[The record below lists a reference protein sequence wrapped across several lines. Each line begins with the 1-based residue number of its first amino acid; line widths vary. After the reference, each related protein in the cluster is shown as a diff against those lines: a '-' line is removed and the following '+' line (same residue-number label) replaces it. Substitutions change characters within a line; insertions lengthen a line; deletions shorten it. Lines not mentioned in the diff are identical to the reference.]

1 MTDDLRPIDFSALT
15 PEAIAAACEGAMQ
28 ASDDAIAGV
37 IAIPAG
43 ERTFANTMA
52 ALDEAMDALGQ
63 VSGAY
68 AFMSYVSSD
77 DALRGAAREWEAKL
91 DKYMVGLGFRED
103 LYAAIQEYAALP
115 EVTTLSGEEA
125 RLLEFWQRD
134 YRRNGFE
141 LPADER
147 EEVRKLF
154 DRLVDLGNNF
164 RNAID
169 DWDDG
174 IEVSRRDL
182 AGLPE
187 SYIDG
192 LKTLERD
199 GETFYRVSLEYP
211 DLHPFM
217 ANAESSTLRKELFF
231 KDQRKGGPENVQRLE
246 EAIAVRSEIAG
257 RLGYPSWAAY
267 VVETKMSKEPGAVR
281 GFLAELREKVE
292 PKAAIDRE
300 ELARASEA
308 HRRTDVVEI
317 WDWRFYNNR
326 LLKTEY
332 AVDDFEVAKYFPL
345 DACLEGLF
353 AVTQRLLGVRFE
365 KVSAPVWHPDVE
377 AFDVYERDGDEP
389 IARFYMDLFPRPNTY
404 GHAAAF
410 TIRSGRQR
418 PDRTYQRPVSAIVA
432 NFTRPGAQTPS
443 LLRHSEVETL
453 FHEFGHILHQVLTR
467 AKYARFSGTATERD
481 FVEAP
486 SQMLEHWC
494 WDRDVLRSF
503 SRHYETGE
511 PLPDSMLDAMVAAKN
526 LSSGVATLRQ
536 LFFATLDFTLHSEG
550 FQGDSTATVKEL
562 HPITGW
568 PFPEGTHFQSGFGH
582 LFGYDAGYYGYLWSH
597 VFGDDM
603 FTRFEASDPLDE
615 ETGQEYRATVLSRG
629 GSVDGDVMVREFLGR
644 EPNQTAFLRGL
655 GLEVPAG

>member
-1 MTDDLRPIDFSALT
+1 MKASDA
-15 PEAIAAACEGAMQ
+15 AIASVVG
-28 ASDDAIAGV
+28 
-37 IAIPAG
+37 IPAG

-52 ALDEAMDALGQ
+52 TLDEAMDALGQ

-77 DALRGAAREWEAKL
+77 DALRETAREWEAKL

-103 LYAAIQEYAALP
+103 LYAAIQEFAARP
-115 EVTTLSGEEA
+115 EATTLEGEA
-125 RLLEFWQRD
+125 GRLLEFWQRD

-154 DRLVDLGNNF
+154 DELVDLGTSF

-174 IEVSRRDL
+174 IELTREEL
-182 AGLPE
+182 GGLPK
-187 SYIDG
+187 SYIEGLRTVEKDG
-192 LKTLERD
+192 QTL
-199 GETFYRVSLEYP
+199 YRVTLEYP

-217 ANAESSTLRKELFF
+217 ANAESSELRKELFF
-231 KDQRKGGPENVQRLE
+231 KDQRKGGEENVSRLE
-246 EAIAVRSEIAG
+246 KAIAVRTEIAK

-267 VVETKMSKEPGAVR
+267 VVETRMSKTPETVR
-281 GFLAELREKVE
+281 GFLGELRKKVD
-292 PKAAIDRE
+292 PKAKLDRD
-300 ELARASEA
+300 ELARASEQ
-308 HRRTDVVEI
+308 HRGTRDVEM
-317 WDWRFYNNR
+317 WDWRFYNNQ
-326 LLKTEY
+326 LLKTDY

-365 KVSAPVWHPDVE
+365 KVAAPVWHPDVE
-377 AFDVYERDGDEP
+377 AFDVYEADGNEP
-389 IARFYMDLFPRPNTY
+389 VARFYMDLFPRPNTY

-418 PDRTYQRPVSAIVA
+418 PDGSYQRPVSAIVA
-432 NFTRPGAQTPS
+432 NFTKPGPDTPS

-467 AKYARFSGTATERD
+467 ATFSRFSGTATERD

-494 WDRDVLRSF
+494 WDREVLRSF

-511 PLPDSMLDAMVAAKN
+511 PLPDSLLDAMVAAKN
-526 LSSGVATLRQ
+526 LSSGVLTLRQ
-536 LFFATLDFTLHSEG
+536 MFFATLDFTLHSEG
-550 FQGDSTATVKEL
+550 FDGDSTATVKAL

-582 LFGYDAGYYGYLWSH
+582 LFGYDAGYYGYLWSQ

-603 FTRFEASDPLDE
+603 FTRFEATDPLDVA
-615 ETGQEYRATVLSRG
+615 TGHDYRAKVLARG
-629 GSVDGDVMVREFLGR
+629 GSVDGSQMVREFLGR
-644 EPNQTAFLRGL
+644 EPNQEAFLRGL
-655 GLEVPAG
+655 GLE

>member
-15 PEAIAAACEGAMQ
+15 PGAIASACDEAMK
-28 ASDDAIAGV
+28 ASDAAIASVVG
-37 IAIPAG
+37 IPAG
-43 ERTFANTMA
+43 ERTFANTMT

-77 DALRGAAREWEAKL
+77 DALRETARGWEAKL

-103 LYAAIQEYAALP
+103 LYGAIQEFAARPEAAAL
-115 EVTTLSGEEA
+115 EGEAA

-154 DRLVDLGNNF
+154 DELVDLGTSF

-174 IEVSRRDL
+174 IELTREEL
-182 AGLPE
+182 AGLPK

-192 LKTLERD
+192 LRTVEKGGQTL
-199 GETFYRVSLEYP
+199 YRVTLEYP

-217 ANAESSTLRKELFF
+217 ANAETSELRKELFF
-231 KDQRKGGPENVQRLE
+231 KDQCKGGEENVTRLE
-246 EAIAVRSEIAG
+246 KAIAVRTEIAK

-267 VVETKMSKEPGAVR
+267 VVETRMSKTPETVR
-281 GFLAELREKVE
+281 GFLNELRRKVD
-292 PKAAIDRE
+292 PKAALDRE
-300 ELARASEA
+300 ELARSSEQQ
-308 HRRTDVVEI
+308 RGTRDVEM
-317 WDWRFYNNR
+317 WDWRFYNNQ
-326 LLKTEY
+326 LLKTDY

-353 AVTQRLLGVRFE
+353 DVTQRLLGVRFE
-365 KVSAPVWHPDVE
+365 KVAAPVWHADVE
-377 AFDVYERDGDEP
+377 AFDVYEADGREP

-418 PDRTYQRPVSAIVA
+418 PDGSYQRPVSAIVA
-432 NFTRPGAQTPS
+432 NFTKPGPDTPS

-467 AKYARFSGTATERD
+467 ATFSRFSGTATERD

-494 WDRDVLRSF
+494 WDREVLRSF

-511 PLPDSMLDAMVAAKN
+511 PLPDSLLDAHGGGEEPLVGRADAAAD
-526 LSSGVATLRQ
+526 VLRD
-536 LFFATLDFTLHSEG
+536 AG
-550 FQGDSTATVKEL
+550 L
-562 HPITGW
+562 HPA
-568 PFPEGTHFQSGFGH
+568 Q
-582 LFGYDAGYYGYLWSH
+582 
-597 VFGDDM
+597 
-603 FTRFEASDPLDE
+603 
-615 ETGQEYRATVLSRG
+615 
-629 GSVDGDVMVREFLGR
+629 
-644 EPNQTAFLRGL
+644 RGL
-655 GLEVPAG
+655 RWRLHGDGEGAAPDHGLAIPGGDALPVGVRPPLRL